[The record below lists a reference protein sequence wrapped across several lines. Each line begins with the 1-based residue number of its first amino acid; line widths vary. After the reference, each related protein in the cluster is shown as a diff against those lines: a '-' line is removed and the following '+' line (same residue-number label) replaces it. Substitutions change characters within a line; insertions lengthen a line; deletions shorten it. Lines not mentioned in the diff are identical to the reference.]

1 MNNRIETFVKEN
13 RKAFDITEPPAGLW
27 AKIEVE
33 LDRRQAQEINKI
45 KKPAKLYLW
54 MSTAAAIVV
63 VFGLT
68 WFYIGRTEKDN
79 VEIADV
85 NEAYAQ
91 KEVHFTGLITEKR
104 DSLAIF
110 ASANPELY
118 KKFTDD
124 LRKLDEEYE
133 RLKQELPASPNQT
146 FVVKAM
152 VKNREIQL
160 QLLKQQLSIINQV
173 DDYKRINQI

>member
-13 RKAFDITEPPAGLW
+13 RRAFDVMEPPVGLW

-33 LDRRQAQEINKI
+33 LDAQQKLKQTI
-45 KKPAKLYLW
+45 KKKPVKLYLW
-54 MSTAAAIVV
+54 ISAAAAVVV
-63 VFGLT
+63 VFALGWL
-68 WFYIGRTEKDN
+68 YAGRMQGKDIEL
-79 VEIADV
+79 VDV
-85 NEAYAQ
+85 NPGYAQ
-91 KEVHFTGLITEKR
+91 KEVHYAGLITEKR

-118 KKFTDD
+118 KKFTAD
-124 LRKLDEEYE
+124 LVKLDEEYE
-133 RLKQELPASPNQT
+133 RLKAELPNSPNQT

-160 QLLKQQLSIINQV
+160 QLLKQQLLIINQV
-173 DDYKRINQI
+173 DDYKRVNQI